1 MYYTLLINR
10 WFSQW
15 QRNGVTFFWKFDI
28 ALWIL
33 VITYVFSRWCL
44 STWRFC
50 LSTWWL
56 CICGLWVIMIIVD
69 LLIERCLLCYATE
82 WCYVL
87 LKLWYSCVDPCDYL
101 NLFSLVS
108 FYLEVLVFY
117 LVNLYLW
124 TLSYNDK
131 GYCRLAYRKVIIVLH
146 LKKYYFWG
154 TLHVYIISSWTIFI
168 WNLLIL
174 SDSGIYMKSIDLI
187 LC

>member
-1 MYYTLLINR
+1 MATEWCYVL
-10 WFSQW
+10 
-15 QRNGVTFFWKFDI
+15 
-28 ALWIL
+28 LWIH
-33 VITYVFSRWCL
+33 VIIYVYSRWCL

-124 TLSYNDK
+124 TLSYDDK